1 MKEAAQVLQRLLRV
15 VVSLGLVALCFGQ
28 AYARLVLLLYGG
40 SSLAEGLAPLLLRTH
55 TLAILLLAIN
65 GTTEC
70 YALATMDTSHLDKS
84 VPYHILKNGAF
95 EIKIGLAKI

>member
-1 MKEAAQVLQRLLRV
+1 MLQRLLRT

-40 SSLAEGLAPLLLRTH
+40 TSLAAGLAPLLLKVH
-55 TLAILLLAIN
+55 SLAILLLAIN

-70 YALATMDTSHLDKS
+70 YALATMDTAHLDRY
-84 VPYHILKNGAF
+84 VQI
-95 EIKIGLAKI
+95 I

>member
-1 MKEAAQVLQRLLRV
+1 MDLCSQYNMKEAALVLQRLLRT

-40 SSLAEGLAPLLLRTH
+40 PTLADGLAPLLLRTH

-70 YALATMDTSHLDKS
+70 YALATMDTQQLDRLANSGLEGPWS
-84 VPYHILKNGAF
+84 V
-95 EIKIGLAKI
+95 